1 MDKTTKLK
9 MEGKITITKIVKGII
24 IFVPWKKIGEKAL
37 SNTKYYT
44 PFVPLSFFCLY
55 LNG

>member
-44 PFVPLSFFCLY
+44 PFVPLSFFVY
-55 LNG
+55 I